1 VSDDEIE
8 AFADLIHDAAIQ
20 YANGRETDF
29 RPVAQQIAEAS
40 RRASIK
46 EAHSV
51 CLAGVKWSPE
61 PSKEA
66 QFYVNGTCH
75 RLAAEISQLAK
86 ETNNG

>member
-1 VSDDEIE
+1 VSDFDTWFDREYPKGDDGRRTKYHESMVMTLMI
-8 AFADLIHDAAIQ
+8 DAWQ
-20 YANGRETDF
+20 
-29 RPVAQQIAEAS
+29 AS
-40 RRASIK
+40 RRAALE
-46 EAHSV
+46 EAHTV

-61 PSKEA
+61 PTKHV

>member
-1 VSDDEIE
+1 M
-8 AFADLIHDAAIQ
+8 L
-20 YANGRETDF
+20 DF
-29 RPVAQQIAEAS
+29 SEAS
-40 RRASIK
+40 RRAALE
-46 EAHSV
+46 EAHRV

-61 PSKEA
+61 PSKQI